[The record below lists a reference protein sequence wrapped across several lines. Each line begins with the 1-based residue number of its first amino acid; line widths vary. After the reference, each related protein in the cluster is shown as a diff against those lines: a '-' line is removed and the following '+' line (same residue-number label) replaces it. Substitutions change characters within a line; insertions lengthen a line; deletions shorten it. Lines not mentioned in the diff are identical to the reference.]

1 MCGATTAE
9 GAAAGGE
16 GATMKTHHKWM
27 IAIAL
32 AVSVAAWLAW
42 TMLTAESDLA
52 PHGHLIRPQDRSVA
66 SV

>member
-1 MCGATTAE
+1 
-9 GAAAGGE
+9 
-16 GATMKTHHKWM
+16 MKTHHKWM